1 MSGLVLI
8 LHKSQIYIPLLL
20 DTPIWCKK
28 RSTRIITCDTLL
40 KTRYGMPLY
49 SKIRDERKTP
59 TT

>member
-20 DTPIWCKK
+20 DSPIWCKK

-40 KTRYGMPLY
+40 KKRYAMHLN
-49 SKIRDERKTP
+49 SKTLDERKTP